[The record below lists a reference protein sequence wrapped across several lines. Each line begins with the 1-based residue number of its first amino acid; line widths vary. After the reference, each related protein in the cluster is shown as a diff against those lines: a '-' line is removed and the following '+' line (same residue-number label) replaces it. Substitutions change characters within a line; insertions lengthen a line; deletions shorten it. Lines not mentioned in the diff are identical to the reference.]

1 MVAMYQNQQYKEDE
15 LLVEPMVEQ
24 ELLHCLLT
32 STNLN
37 HDWEHTRCAQSQLL
51 FLSRY

>member
-1 MVAMYQNQQYKEDE
+1 MFATDQNQQYKEDE
-15 LLVEPMVEQ
+15 LLVEPILEQ
-24 ELLHCLLT
+24 ELLHGLLT

-37 HDWEHTRCAQSQLL
+37 HDWEHARCAQSQLL